1 MSLLLVTFSFQFF
14 QIGEILNNLPEVKGL
29 RENTVLN
36 KFVIVGRVAMID
48 DSGDFRS
55 WDSDIVR
62 KLEMLK
68 V

>member
-1 MSLLLVTFSFQFF
+1 LSLLLVTFSFQFF